1 MGTLSDDG
9 QEGIRVQLRLL
20 IEGPPEQRF
29 DVHGNEVLQVRG
41 HVVDASAAH
50 PEVVVR
56 FSGQRR
62 AELYR
67 WCKPD
72 AGPAAK
78 HLHVDG
84 FVQVKHWMSQGRPR
98 VALLVEAINLSPLD
112 DVDVDRSRAGIY
124 AVRGRS
130 GALAAKAPP
139 ASKEARAKKVRDMLD
154 LADA

>member
-1 MGTLSDDG
+1 MGADDG

-20 IEGPPEQRF
+20 IEGLPEQRF
-29 DVHGNEVLQVRG
+29 DVHGNEVLQLRG
-41 HVVDASAAH
+41 HVVDGSVAH

-67 WCKPD
+67 WCR
-72 AGPAAK
+72 ANK
-78 HLHVDG
+78 HLSVDG
-84 FVQVKHWMSQGRPR
+84 FLQVKHWLSQGRPR
-98 VALLVEAINLSPLD
+98 VALLVEAINISPLD

-124 AVRGRS
+124 AVRGRT
-130 GALAAKAPP
+130 GAIAAKAAP
-139 ASKEARAKKVRDMLD
+139 ANRDERAKKARELLD

>member
-1 MGTLSDDG
+1 MGSLSDNG

-20 IEGPPEQRF
+20 IEGSPEQRF

-41 HVVDASAAH
+41 HVVDGSTVH

-62 AELYR
+62 AELHR
-67 WCKPD
+67 WCTVHR
-72 AGPAAK
+72 
-78 HLHVDG
+78 HLYVDG
-84 FVQVKHWMSQGRPR
+84 FVQVKHWLHQGRPR
-98 VALLVEAINLSPLD
+98 VALLVEATTLSPLD
-112 DVDVDRSRAGIY
+112 DAVVDQSRAGIY

-130 GALAAKAPP
+130 GAIAAKAPP
-139 ASKEARAKKVRDMLD
+139 SSKEERARKARELLD